1 MYQSF
6 EVYCQNG
13 KSYYFNLYRKDF
25 CENAFK
31 VLNAIRDNLTDKD
44 KFEFVNENTTEEI
57 KKINHEVRKGL
68 ISNFVYLLKLNYLA
82 SRTYNDFNQYP
93 VFPWLFFDIN
103 KIESLLNEEKNN
115 MDNIETI
122 TTEMSYSIGSEAD
135 IDLEKEKPEDT
146 NTKINN
152 EDLTK
157 KFGLRNFIYPI
168 SMQTEEKRENYI

>member
-1 MYQSF
+1 
-6 EVYCQNG
+6 
-13 KSYYFNLYRKDF
+13 
-25 CENAFK
+25 
-31 VLNAIRDNLTDKD
+31 
-44 KFEFVNENTTEEI
+44 
-57 KKINHEVRKGL
+57 
-68 ISNFVYLLKLNYLA
+68 
-82 SRTYNDFNQYP
+82 
-93 VFPWLFFDIN
+93 
-103 KIESLLNEEKNN
+103 

-135 IDLEKEKPEDT
+135 IDLEKEKPENT